1 MLAVSIPAGAL
12 FYGTTRRRADVLFD
26 EPLRKRVEELAERM
40 HELYRQRETPEAS
53 YAPRCEQCSLIEVC
67 LPRRQR
73 DASCYLRDRLR
84 QALEETA
91 E

>member
-1 MLAVSIPAGAL
+1 MR
-12 FYGTTRRRADVLFD
+12 TTRRRIDVPCD
-26 EPLRKRVEELAERM
+26 EPLRKLVEELAVRM
-40 HELYRQRETPEAS
+40 HELYRQGTTPEAS

-67 LPRRQR
+67 LPRRKR
-73 DASCYLRDRLR
+73 DANRYLRDSLR